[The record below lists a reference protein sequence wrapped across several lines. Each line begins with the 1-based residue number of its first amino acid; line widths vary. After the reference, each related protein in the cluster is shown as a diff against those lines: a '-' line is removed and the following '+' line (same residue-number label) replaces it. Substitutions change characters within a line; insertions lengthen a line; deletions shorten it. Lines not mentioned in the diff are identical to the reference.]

1 MFTWYNSPYSQTC
14 MPFKLKKK
22 NTVSLIQMANIK

>member
-22 NTVSLIQMANIK
+22 KHSIINSDGKY